1 MIIINQAHWN
11 VDSTSPGGFLPSVLF
26 FFFYISFLAVHK
38 LGCRKPIGS
47 LRDTQFHGC

>member
-26 FFFYISFLAVHK
+26 FFSIFLFWPFINWDVVSRLEA
-38 LGCRKPIGS
+38 
-47 LRDTQFHGC
+47 